1 LAELISKPIAPTRS
15 CWYKACIPKG
25 ASSARQSTMHCAM
38 SCVRSRTGC
47 KSPSTWG
54 DGKFQRL
61 CCGPASPYL
70 QYNKAMSVPLRR
82 NGQMALVVNRVRL
95 HEGDSDLQYWLS
107 RDPAERIAAVEII
120 RQRIFGGT
128 DEARQGLQRV
138 CRIICR

>member
-1 LAELISKPIAPTRS
+1 
-15 CWYKACIPKG
+15 
-25 ASSARQSTMHCAM
+25 M
-38 SCVRSRTGC
+38 
-47 KSPSTWG
+47 
-54 DGKFQRL
+54 D
-61 CCGPASPYL
+61 
-70 QYNKAMSVPLRR
+70 MSVPLRR

-120 RQRIFGGT
+120 RQRVFGGT